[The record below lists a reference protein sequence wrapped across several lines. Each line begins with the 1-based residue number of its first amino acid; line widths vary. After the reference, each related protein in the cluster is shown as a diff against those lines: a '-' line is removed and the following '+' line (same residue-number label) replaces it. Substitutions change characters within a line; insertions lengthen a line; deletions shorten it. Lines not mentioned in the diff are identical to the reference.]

1 MMIDISYPA
10 LHDEAKKRMAAT
22 LLANYRRPDHYEVR
36 RITDRT
42 LYIQHHRTPEGGVI
56 STHTDIS
63 RYADVIKA
71 EQRLHSDFIL
81 AAETSRIGIWEWD
94 LATDE
99 LQVNDALL
107 LLLDIPRTN
116 PVLSGSLWTQA
127 FPADCLAHFTQSI
140 RQRAGPSCRFSPAKQ
155 KCSARMSVTAGCRC
169 RARSCS
175 KACTAKCSGSSAR
188 CRILRNTK
196 RRRPHPAS
204 RLR

>member
-1 MMIDISYPA
+1 M
-10 LHDEAKKRMAAT
+10 
-22 LLANYRRPDHYEVR
+22 
-36 RITDRT
+36 
-42 LYIQHHRTPEGGVI
+42 I

-140 RQRAGPSCRFSPAKQ
+140 RR
-155 KCSARMSVTAGCRC
+155 
-169 RARSCS
+169 
-175 KACTAKCSGSSAR
+175 
-188 CRILRNTK
+188 
-196 RRRPHPAS
+196 AS
-204 RLR
+204 RAILPIFACEAKVQRTDERYGWVSLQGPDRAARHARRSAAGHRHAAGYYGTQRGGGLIPPVG

>member
-1 MMIDISYPA
+1 
-10 LHDEAKKRMAAT
+10 MAAT

-140 RQRAGPSCRFSPAKQ
+140 RQASRAILPIFACEAKVQ
-155 KCSARMSVTAGCRC
+155 RTDERYGWVSLQ
-169 RARSCS
+169 ARSCS